1 MKEKY
6 RKLKSL
12 NFLYE
17 ISQSGELRNVK
28 SKKILKPKTRPET
41 KYNKYYYYTI
51 RNKNYYQHRL
61 LAEAWLDKPENWE
74 NLFIH
79 HIDGNK
85 QNNSLDNLEFIDP
98 SEHRRLH
105 MTTLFKE
112 FNEERVKAVYSPDL
126 QKEFSSIKNAG
137 IFIGEKLGIKPRNAS
152 LNIAKVCRG
161 EYKRAY
167 SYTWTF
173 I

>member
-1 MKEKY
+1 MKKKY

-12 NFLYE
+12 SFLYE
-17 ISQSGELRNVK
+17 ISEDGELRNVK
-28 SKKILKPKTRPET
+28 SKKVLKPKVH
-41 KYNKYYYYTI
+41 KDGHLFYTI
-51 RNKNYYQHRL
+51 RDKNYYQHRL
-61 LAEAWLDKPENWE
+61 LVEAWLDKPENWE

-79 HIDGNK
+79 HKDGNK

-98 SEHRRLH
+98 AEHRRLH

-112 FNEERVKAVYSPDL
+112 FNEEREKAIYSPDL
-126 QKEFSSIKNAG
+126 QKEFSSIKDAG
-137 IFIGEKLGIKPRNAS
+137 IFIGEKLGVKPRTAS

-161 EYKRAY
+161 EAKSAYKY
-167 SYTWTF
+167 SWTF

>member
-1 MKEKY
+1 MKKKY

-12 NFLYE
+12 SFLYE
-17 ISQSGELRNVK
+17 ISEDGELRNVK
-28 SKKILKPKTRPET
+28 SKKVLKT
-41 KYNKYYYYTI
+41 KIRRDGHLFYTI
-51 RNKNYYQHRL
+51 RGKNYYQHRL

-74 NLFIH
+74 KLYIH

-85 QNNSLDNLEFIDP
+85 LNNSLDNLEFIDP
-98 SEHRRLH
+98 ADHRRLH

-112 FNEERVKAVYSPDL
+112 FNEEREKAVYSPDL
-126 QKEFSSIKNAG
+126 QKEFSSIKDAG
-137 IFIGEKLGIKPRNAS
+137 IFIGEKLGIKPRTAS

-161 EYKRAY
+161 EYKNAY